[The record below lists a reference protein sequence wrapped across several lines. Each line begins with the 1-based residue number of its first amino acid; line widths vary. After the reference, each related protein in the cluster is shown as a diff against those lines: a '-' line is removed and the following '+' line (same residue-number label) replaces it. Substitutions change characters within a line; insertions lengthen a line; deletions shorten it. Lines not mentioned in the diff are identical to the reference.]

1 LFRKSQLALI
11 AILVAALLG
20 AFASSMIPASGFQLT
35 NVTMEDIEGFTISAD
50 KMTITG
56 GPPTMILV
64 EATMDGT
71 PVAAQNVS
79 KVEIINMHLVKGNV
93 EINATRVVG
102 DDVFMKIM
110 KVKAGNATFV
120 DLTMTAIPEFT
131 QSAGGTVTLIDVEIT
146 AVYMFAKRQTIY
158 GMKLT
163 VS

>member
-1 LFRKSQLALI
+1 MFRKSQLALI

-20 AFASSMIPASGFQLT
+20 AFASSMIPASGFQLSD
-35 NVTMEDIEGFTISAD
+35 VTMEDPEGFTIFAD
-50 KMTITG
+50 KIVITG
-56 GPPTMILV
+56 GPPSMAMANGTIDTMTV
-64 EATMDGT
+64 VVMNSSE
-71 PVAAQNVS
+71 
-79 KVEIINMHLVKGNV
+79 VEITNMRLVKDTLEV
-93 EINATRVVG
+93 NATRVVG